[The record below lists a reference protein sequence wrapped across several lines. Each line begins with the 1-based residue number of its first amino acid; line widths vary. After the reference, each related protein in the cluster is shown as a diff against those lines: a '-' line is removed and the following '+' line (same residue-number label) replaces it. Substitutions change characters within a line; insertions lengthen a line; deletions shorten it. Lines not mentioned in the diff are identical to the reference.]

1 MLNLIFLLIAIIC
14 LLLLVLFLL
23 DRLGFQQR
31 AETENRELHELLE
44 KQFLMQ
50 EDSLEAYRELL
61 DAACREKGFWENA
74 ATDEDEETGDY

>member
-31 AETENRELHELLE
+31 TETENRELHQLLE
-44 KQFLMQ
+44 KQFMMQ
-50 EDSLEAYRELL
+50 EDSLDTYRELL
-61 DAACREKGFWENA
+61 DAACREKGFWEDGNS
-74 ATDEDEETGDY
+74 EE

>member
-31 AETENRELHELLE
+31 AETESRELHQLIE

-61 DAACREKGFWENA
+61 DAACREKGFWE
-74 ATDEDEETGDY
+74 DDSSEE

>member
-23 DRLGFQQR
+23 DRLGFQQC
-31 AETENRELHELLE
+31 AETENRELHQLLE

-50 EDSLEAYRELL
+50 EDSLDAYRELL
-61 DAACREKGFWENA
+61 DAACREKGFWEDDNR
-74 ATDEDEETGDY
+74 EE